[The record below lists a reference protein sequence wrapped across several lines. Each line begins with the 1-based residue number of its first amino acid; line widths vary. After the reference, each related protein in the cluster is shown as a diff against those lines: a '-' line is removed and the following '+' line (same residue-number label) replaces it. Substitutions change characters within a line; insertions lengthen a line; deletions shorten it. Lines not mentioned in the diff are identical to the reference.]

1 MFTPTDRV
9 AVAVSG
15 GKDSL
20 SLLNILNKIEKK
32 FPQSEL
38 IAITID
44 EGISNYRAEAIKLA
58 EEHCQALK
66 IEQHT
71 YSFKELFGY
80 NLDEIVKTSESR
92 GKLTSCSYC
101 GILRRKA
108 LNLVAKDI
116 NASKLA
122 TGHNLDDEVQSM
134 VMNLLRGD
142 IYQMRRI
149 GSILED
155 QGKGFVERVKPL
167 CHLPERDVALYAYLK
182 KIKFQT
188 ISCPYM
194 ETSIRTDVR
203 QFLNYLEEKHASIK
217 FNIFQTFGKIIEKLG
232 SEESKNNINHCTIC
246 HEPTSGKTCRAC
258 TIITSLG
265 LKLQKPKLP

>member
-1 MFTPTDRV
+1 MFTPNDRI
-9 AVAVSG
+9 AIAVSG

-20 SLLNILNKIEKK
+20 SLLYILNKIEKK
-32 FPQSEL
+32 FPKSEL

-44 EGISNYRAEAIKLA
+44 EGISNYRSEAVQLA
-58 EEHCQALK
+58 DEQCQALK
-66 IEQHT
+66 IEHHT

-80 NLDEIVKTSESR
+80 DLDDIVKTSESR

-108 LNLVAKDI
+108 LNLAAKNV

-142 IYQMRRI
+142 IDQMRRM
-149 GSILED
+149 GSVLD
-155 QGKGFVERVKPL
+155 GKRSGFVERVKPL
-167 CHLPERDVALYAYLK
+167 CHLPEKDVAFYAYLK
-182 KIKFQT
+182 EIRFQS

-194 ETSIRTDVR
+194 ETSMRSDVR
-203 QFLNYLEEKHASIK
+203 RFLDYLEAKHAGIK
-217 FNIFQTFGKIIEKLG
+217 FNIFQTFEKVEDQLG
-232 SEESKNNINHCTIC
+232 SGERNNKINQCTIC
-246 HEPTSGKTCRAC
+246 HEPTSGKTCRSC
-258 TIITSLG
+258 NIILSLG
-265 LKLQKPKLP
+265 LELQKPKLS